1 MRLLVLSVLLLA
13 IVTTVYGQQVK
24 LGSSARIAISSSD
37 IPTSY
42 EFYKEFGFA
51 PLGDAS
57 EDITS
62 DTKLL
67 RLTDGQIILTLLR
80 ETFKSPIIAYFA
92 DDLTMI
98 EKLVKKTVTDAEV
111 KRDDK
116 GISEIIFKSP
126 GGVTI
131 DIHRSEANTSLKP
144 SGAENPKCGT
154 FSELSIGVPNRDSAV
169 TFWKQL
175 GFDASGVYNVPYPWG
190 IVKDGNI
197 VLGLY
202 QSEDVKGAMLT
213 YYSSKAEAQIQALV
227 KAGIPIIHETPDPSG
242 KKLNASFRSPD
253 GVYFKV
259 FYYAGKL

>member
-1 MRLLVLSVLLLA
+1 MRRLSFILFLLCMS
-13 IVTTVYGQQVK
+13 TVNGQTLK

-42 EFYKEFGFA
+42 EFYKKFGFT
-51 PLGDAS
+51 PVGDAT
-57 EDITS
+57 EDVTS

-67 RLTDGQIILTLLR
+67 RLTDGQIIMTLLK

-92 DDLTMI
+92 DDLTGI
-98 EKLVKKTVTDAEV
+98 EKLVKKTVPDAEV
-111 KRDDK
+111 KHDDK

-126 GGVTI
+126 GGVTV
-131 DIHRSEANTSLKP
+131 DIHRSATNTSLKP
-144 SGAENPKCGT
+144 SGSENQKCGA
-154 FSELSIGVPNRDSAV
+154 FSELTIGVPSRDSAV

-175 GFDASGVYNVPYPWG
+175 GFDASGVYNAPYPWAT
-190 IVKDGNI
+190 VKDGNI

-202 QSEDVKGAMLT
+202 QSEDMKGTMLT
-213 YYSSKAEAQIQALV
+213 YYSSKAEEQIQAFV
-227 KAGIPIIHETPDPSG
+227 KAGIPITHETPDPSG
-242 KKLNASFRSPD
+242 KKLNATFRSPD